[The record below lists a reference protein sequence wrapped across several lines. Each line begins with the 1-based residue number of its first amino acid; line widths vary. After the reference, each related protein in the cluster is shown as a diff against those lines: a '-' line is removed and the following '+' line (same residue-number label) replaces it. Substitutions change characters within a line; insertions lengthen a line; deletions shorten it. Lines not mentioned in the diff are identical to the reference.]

1 MRGSGAAGIVFVA
14 IFAIALV
21 VQLLVG
27 TTTGPGLVTSI
38 IIALVLG
45 ALGALAFAGMRSR

>member
-1 MRGSGAAGIVFVA
+1 MRGSGAAATVFVA

-27 TTTGPGLVTSI
+27 TTTGLGLITSI

-45 ALGALAFAGMRSR
+45 ALGALAFAGIRSR